1 MSTNERPGV
10 YTSYEVSGS
19 LYGGRVGSAVGLAAT
34 ATGGETG
41 QVVLLS
47 GYAQAQ
53 EVFGGGNLVKI
64 AEILFRNGA
73 PKVYAVKVEGTAYTP
88 GFEALME
95 QEDIRF
101 MVCDHRGGG
110 IHVLMD
116 AAIKAGGERSK
127 YRIGIVETD
136 KTDTDGLIMAANIL
150 NSERMMIVS
159 HFETEGTPGAVAA
172 AVCGVAAG
180 SGDPALPLNGA
191 QLKGLGAIGANYSD
205 EDVSLLIGEGVSI
218 VETVGGV
225 KSIVRAVS
233 SRTLTNEVK
242 DYTWREISTVMILD
256 EVIPSIRDGL
266 KLKFSRAKNNAQTR
280 GAIRTQVLVAL
291 EAYLRR
297 EIIDSYGEINVEAS
311 AEDPTCCLVSF
322 AFTVAHGLNK
332 IELKAHITV

>member
-19 LYGGRVGSAVGLAAT
+19 IYGGRQGCAVGLAAT
-34 ATGGETG
+34 AEGGEAGKTVQLG
-41 QVVLLS
+41 

-53 EVFGGGNLVKI
+53 EIFGGGNLVRL

-73 PKVYAVKVEGTAYTP
+73 PKVYAVKVEGMAYSAA
-88 GFEALME
+88 FEALME
-95 QEDIRF
+95 HEDIRF

-116 AAIKAGGERSK
+116 GAIKEGDERSK

-136 KTDTDGLIMAANIL
+136 KSNAADIIAAANIL
-150 NSERMMIVS
+150 NSERMMLLS

-172 AVCGVAAG
+172 AVCGVAA
-180 SGDPALPLNGA
+180 SSDDPALPLNGA
-191 QLKGLGAIGANYSD
+191 ELKGLGAIGSNFSD
-205 EDVSLLIGEGVSI
+205 ADISMLIGEGVSP
-218 VETVGGV
+218 VETVSG
-225 KSIVRAVS
+225 KKTIVRAVS
-233 SRTLTNEVK
+233 TKTMTGEVK
-242 DYTWREISTVMILD
+242 DYTWREINTVMILD
-256 EVIPSIRDGL
+256 EVIPTIRDGL

-291 EAYLRR
+291 ENYLRR
-297 EIIDSYGEINVEAS
+297 EIIDSYGEINVSES
-311 AEDPTCCLVSF
+311 ADDPTVCLVSF